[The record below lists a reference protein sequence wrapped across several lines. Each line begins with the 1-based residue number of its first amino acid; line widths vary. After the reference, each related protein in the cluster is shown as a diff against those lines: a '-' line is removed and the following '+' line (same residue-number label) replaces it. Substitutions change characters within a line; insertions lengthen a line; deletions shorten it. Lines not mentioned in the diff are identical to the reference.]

1 MSIQNETPCGACD
14 IGVYNEL
21 ACLNKAARAFGAM
34 SAEERKNNIPRC
46 KNFDR
51 ECIGA
56 KDFDQLITEVDAH
69 LEAITKRDGEQ
80 Q

>member
-1 MSIQNETPCGACD
+1 MSNQHETPCGACD

-21 ACLNKAARAFGAM
+21 ACLNKTARAFGAM
-34 SAEERKNNIPRC
+34 TAEERKNNMPRC
-46 KNFDR
+46 KSFDR

-56 KDFDQLITEVDAH
+56 KDFDHLITEVDAH